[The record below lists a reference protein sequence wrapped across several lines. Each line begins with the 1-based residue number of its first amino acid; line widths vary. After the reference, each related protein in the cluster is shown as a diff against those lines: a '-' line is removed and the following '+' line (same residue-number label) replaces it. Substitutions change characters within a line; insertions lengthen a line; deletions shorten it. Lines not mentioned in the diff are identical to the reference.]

1 MKTNTDYELNKLQR
15 QYSSEKTSHLVHF
28 VLSLLTGG
36 FWVPIWILSALST
49 SSSKSRYERQIKDI
63 YEPPK
68 HEAMGAIGTALGK
81 LYKEATTSK
90 TKSIA
95 ERRAEYEAKGYAL

>member
-1 MKTNTDYELNKLQR
+1 MNTDYELNKLQR

-28 VLSLLTGG
+28 ILTLITG
-36 FWVPIWILSALST
+36 FIWLPIWLLSAWST
-49 SSSKSRYERQIKDI
+49 ASIKAQYERQIKDI

-81 LYKEATTSK
+81 LYKEATTPK

-95 ERRAEYEAKGYAL
+95 ERKAEYEAKGYAL